1 MIGWWS
7 ACLLVTVILYLV
19 GNYLNT
25 SFGSLG
31 VLIND
36 Y

>member
-1 MIGWWS
+1 MTGWWS
-7 ACLLVTVILYLV
+7 ACLLVADILYLV

-25 SFGSLG
+25 LFGSLG